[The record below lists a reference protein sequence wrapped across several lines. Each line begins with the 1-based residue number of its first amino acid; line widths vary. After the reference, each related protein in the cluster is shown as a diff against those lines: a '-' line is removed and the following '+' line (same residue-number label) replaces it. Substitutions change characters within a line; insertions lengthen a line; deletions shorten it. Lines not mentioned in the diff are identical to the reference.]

1 MKSNLSFRSLAMAT
15 AGIGMIGAGP
25 AIIDSA
31 YATPSIMAALN
42 TPCHMLNTRRRL
54 SGART
59 QDNFAGRTGIA
70 RTFDRQTIDSS
81 GAFLVSQ
88 LERLDPIVNEPLF
101 VYTWSRDIDLRS
113 DVGIGDE
120 IASWTNSAFA
130 AVGGI
135 NPNGKAWIG
144 KDTNAIAAMQ
154 LDIAKTSQPLTLWG
168 MELSYSI
175 PELESSILLNKPVD
189 QEKLQGIQDKWQ
201 MDTDEQVYIGDS
213 LLGYTGLFNNAAVT
227 AGNVAPGA
235 GGSTQWITK
244 TPLEILADV
253 NAVIQ
258 AGYAA
263 SGYKVIPDTWRLPP
277 AQMAYLNSQLIS
289 AAGSKSV
296 LDFILDNNLARAK
309 GGRLTMED
317 VKWLIGAGAGGTPGV
332 LGTVDRMVV
341 YKKDPKYVRFPMVPL
356 QRTPLE
362 YRSLFQITTYFGRLG
377 VVEWRYPET
386 GQYADGI

>member
-1 MKSNLSFRSLAMAT
+1 MKSSLAFRSMALAT
-15 AGIGMIGAGP
+15 AGMGARP
-25 AIIDSA
+25 AILDA
-31 YATPSIMAALN
+31 RYNDPSILKALN
-42 TPCHMLNTRRRL
+42 TPCHMLPTRRRMR
-54 SGART
+54 GAAT
-59 QDNFAGRTGIA
+59 ADSFAGRTGVA
-70 RTFDRQTIDSS
+70 RTYDRQTIDST

-88 LERLDPIVNEPLF
+88 LERLDPVVNEPLF
-101 VYTWSRDIDLRS
+101 TYTWSCDINLRS

-154 LDIAKTSQPLTLWG
+154 LDIAKTAQPLTLWG

-201 MDTDEQVYIGDS
+201 MDTDEQVYIGDA
-213 LLGYTGLFNNAAVT
+213 LLGYYGLFNNTAVT

-235 GGSTQWITK
+235 GGSTQWVTK

-253 NAVIQ
+253 NVIVQ
-258 AGYAA
+258 AAYAA
-263 SGYKVIPDTWRLPP
+263 SGYKVVPDTWRLPP
-277 AQMAYLNSQLIS
+277 AQLAYLNSQLIS
-289 AAGSKSV
+289 AAGNRTV

-309 GGRLTMED
+309 GGRLEVQD
-317 VKWLIGAGAGGTPGV
+317 VKWLIGEGAGGTPGV

-341 YKKDPKYVRFPMVPL
+341 YSKNPKYVRFPMVPL

-362 YRSLFQITTYFGRLG
+362 YRSLFQLTTYFGRLG